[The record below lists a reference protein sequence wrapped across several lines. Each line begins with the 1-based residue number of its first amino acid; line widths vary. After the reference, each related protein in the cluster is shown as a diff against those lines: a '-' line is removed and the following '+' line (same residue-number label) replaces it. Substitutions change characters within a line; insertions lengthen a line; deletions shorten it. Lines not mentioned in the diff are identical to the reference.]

1 MNTPPAEDN
10 GDRKKRFA
18 PWSPDEL
25 NRDKKKKGDGTSG
38 YDCAVVRNRDMIP
51 EGTGI
56 PKASPTFLKP
66 RKIIKVRR
74 TNEEGGITYSLIRLK
89 NGFSIP
95 FFEKPVTTL
104 SILTEPGADLE
115 EGFDTLLVHQRDTP
129 VFSCSRE

>member
-1 MNTPPAEDN
+1 
-10 GDRKKRFA
+10 
-18 PWSPDEL
+18 
-25 NRDKKKKGDGTSG
+25 
-38 YDCAVVRNRDMIP
+38 MIP

-56 PKASPTFLKP
+56 PKASPTFLKQ

-115 EGFDTLLVHQRDTP
+115 EGFDTLLVHQRHTP